1 MSIAMPPDLPSTDN
15 PERQQIHGT
24 AVVLDGYGILFCGPS
39 GVGKSDLA
47 LRLLDRG
54 ARLIADD
61 RCDLRRRAGR
71 LFASAPAAIA
81 GRLEVRGL
89 GIVEVSAMDEAALDL
104 VVDLVCREDV
114 PRLPDPAFR
123 TYLGLPLPLLR
134 LAPFDA
140 STPAK
145 LALAAARGAHLVKG
159 L

>member
-1 MSIAMPPDLPSTDN
+1 MSIAMPRDPQSTDSS
-15 PERQQIHGT
+15 ESQQIHGT
-24 AVVLDGYGILFCGPS
+24 AVVLNGYGILFCGPS
-39 GVGKSDLA
+39 GAGKSDLA

-89 GIVEVSAMDEAALDL
+89 GIVEVSPVDEAALDL
-104 VVDLVCREDV
+104 VVDLIPRADV
-114 PRLPDPAFR
+114 PRLPEPTAR
-123 TYLGLPLPLLR
+123 TYLDISLPLLR

-145 LALAAARGAHLVKG
+145 LALAAARVAHLVKRS
-159 L
+159 